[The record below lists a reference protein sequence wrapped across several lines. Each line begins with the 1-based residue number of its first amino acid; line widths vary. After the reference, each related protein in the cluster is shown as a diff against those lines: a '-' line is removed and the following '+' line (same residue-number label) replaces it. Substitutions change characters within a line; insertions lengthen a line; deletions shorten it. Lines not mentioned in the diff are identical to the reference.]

1 MKRESKKKRNCS
13 SSTCN
18 CLQITDLHCWN
29 GTTRDKQQA
38 VIQWPLYGEYNH
50 NRKNVSLPLFHRRA
64 AHITL
69 SSPSL
74 FIWTG
79 DYHKLAI
86 CIISTCSGDS
96 TLTHFRERERAMGDA
111 HKWGSVKV
119 TMKSKLKNL
128 TSLWNTA
135 VIRNDLSTQ
144 LNSCALIT
152 FNQKHFFHFTSP
164 TTSLLWWRLHRFE
177 GRTKIPP
184 FQQPVTHM
192 RS

>member
-29 GTTRDKQQA
+29 GTTRDKRQA

-96 TLTHFRERERAMGDA
+96 TLTHTFVNAKEPWVM
-111 HKWGSVKV
+111 
-119 TMKSKLKNL
+119 L
-128 TSLWNTA
+128 TSEEVL
-135 VIRNDLSTQ
+135 
-144 LNSCALIT
+144 
-152 FNQKHFFHFTSP
+152 KSP
-164 TTSLLWWRLHRFE
+164 WSQNWKILLVYGILQWLEMIYPHN
-177 GRTKIPP
+177 
-184 FQQPVTHM
+184 
-192 RS
+192 